1 MELYY
6 IDVSTC
12 PFNRVYT
19 PIQFII
25 RIKNNLR
32 EEFRE
37 TRINNFKPIIIIASL
52 EIFRDFALRQFALD
66 AMLNSFLPIDRS
78 ATARAKF
85 KLNENLSFLR
95 ISFFSPKIRTFRIK
109 YKQTNSSLEATQ
121 FLSNPFACSNNSCL
135 SRVREEGEDKKEGN
149 K

>member
-25 RIKNNLR
+25 RIKKIIVI
-32 EEFRE
+32 FAK
-37 TRINNFKPIIIIASL
+37 NFEKRGSTISNRL
-52 EIFRDFALRQFALD
+52 LLSQDFSNALRQLALD

-109 YKQTNSSLEATQ
+109 YKQTNSSLEASLNS
-121 FLSNPFACSNNSCL
+121 FLIPSLVQTIPVC
-135 SRVREEGEDKKEGN
+135 REWERRGGGKKEGN

>member
-109 YKQTNSSLEATQ
+109 YKQTNSSLEASLNS
-121 FLSNPFACSNNSCL
+121 FLIPSLVQTIPVC
-135 SRVREEGEDKKEGN
+135 RE
-149 K
+149 

>member
-25 RIKNNLR
+25 RIKKIIVI
-32 EEFRE
+32 FAK
-37 TRINNFKPIIIIASL
+37 NFEKRGSTISNRL
-52 EIFRDFALRQFALD
+52 LLSQDFSNALRQLALD

-109 YKQTNSSLEATQ
+109 YKQTNSSLEASLNS
-121 FLSNPFACSNNSCL
+121 FLIPSLVQTIPVC
-135 SRVREEGEDKKEGN
+135 RE
-149 K
+149 

>member
-25 RIKNNLR
+25 RIKKIIVI
-32 EEFRE
+32 FAK
-37 TRINNFKPIIIIASL
+37 NFEKRGSTISNRL
-52 EIFRDFALRQFALD
+52 LLSQDFSNALSQLAFD

-109 YKQTNSSLEATQ
+109 YKQTNSSLEASLNS
-121 FLSNPFACSNNSCL
+121 FLIPSLVQTIPVC
-135 SRVREEGEDKKEGN
+135 RE
-149 K
+149 

>member
-25 RIKNNLR
+25 RIKKIIVI
-32 EEFRE
+32 FAK
-37 TRINNFKPIIIIASL
+37 NFEKRGSTISNRL
-52 EIFRDFALRQFALD
+52 LLSQDFSNALSQLAFD

-95 ISFFSPKIRTFRIK
+95 ISFFSPKILTFRIK
-109 YKQTNSSLEATQ
+109 YKQTNSSLEASLNS
-121 FLSNPFACSNNSCL
+121 FLIPSLVQTIPVC
-135 SRVREEGEDKKEGN
+135 RE
-149 K
+149 